1 MTSSSLKKKL
11 KARSETMNETHRT
24 RLHRA
29 ISWLKAAEEQ
39 DNNADLQFIALW
51 ISYNACYAIDEKNEE
66 ELTEREYFNEFIAKL
81 NFYDKEE
88 RFFKVLWEKY
98 SGPVRLLIENEF
110 LYKPFWDYQRT
121 KKRNWKA
128 GHEKSIQMANSFL
141 AKREVTKLMEVV
153 LDRLYTLRNQILHGG
168 ATYKSKVNRA
178 QVRDANNILKLL
190 VPIVIDIM
198 IEQREEDW
206 GEIYYPVVGNS

>member
-1 MTSSSLKKKL
+1 MTSTTLKKKL
-11 KARSETMNETHRT
+11 KSRSEAMNETHRT

-29 ISWLKAAEEQ
+29 ISWLKAAEEH
-39 DNNADLQFIALW
+39 DSNPDIQFITLW
-51 ISYNACYAIDEKNEE
+51 ISYNACYAVDEKNEE

-81 NFYDKEE
+81 NFYDREQ
-88 RFFKVLWEKY
+88 RFFKLLWEKY
-98 SGPVRLLIENEF
+98 SGPVRLLIQNEF
-110 LYKPFWDYQRT
+110 LFKPFWDYQRT

-128 GHEKSIQMANSFL
+128 SHDKSIQMANNFL
-141 AKREVTKLMEVV
+141 AKQEVTKLMEVV

-168 ATYKSKVNRA
+168 ATYKSKVNRS

-198 IEQREEDW
+198 IEQSEEDW
-206 GEIYYPVVGNS
+206 GDIYYPVVG

>member
-1 MTSSSLKKKL
+1 MTSATLKKKL
-11 KARSETMNETHRT
+11 KLLSEEINETHRT

-29 ISWLKAAEEQ
+29 ISWLKCAEEQ
-39 DNNADLQFIALW
+39 EGNADLHFITLW
-51 ISYNACYAIDEKNEE
+51 IAYNACYAVDEKNEV

-81 NFYDKEE
+81 NFYDKED
-88 RFFKVLWEKY
+88 RFFKLLWEKY
-98 SGPVRLLIENEF
+98 SGPVRLLIANEYLF
-110 LYKPFWDYQRT
+110 KPFWDFQRT

-128 GHEKSIQMANSFL
+128 AHEKSIEMASSFL

-198 IEQREEDW
+198 LSHPGEDW
-206 GEIYYPVVGNS
+206 GEIYYPVVG

>member
-1 MTSSSLKKKL
+1 MTSATLKKKL
-11 KARSETMNETHRT
+11 KSLPNEINETHRT

-29 ISWLKAAEEQ
+29 ISWLKCAEEQ
-39 DNNADLQFIALW
+39 GGNADLQFITLW
-51 ISYNACYAIDEKNEE
+51 IAYNACYAVDEKNEA

-88 RFFKVLWEKY
+88 RFFKLLWEKY
-98 SGPVRLLIENEF
+98 SGPVRLLIANEYLF
-110 LYKPFWDYQRT
+110 KPFWDFQRT

-128 GHEKSIQMANSFL
+128 AHEKSIEMAASFL
-141 AKREVTKLMEVV
+141 SKREVTKLMEVV

-198 IEQREEDW
+198 LAHTGEDW
-206 GEIYYPVVGNS
+206 GEIYYPVVR